1 MSETTLPPVALRVPA
16 AVPVP
21 ETGFLNLGHWPHPER
36 SLTVNSRYLTLDGQ
50 PWMPVMG
57 EFHYSRYPE
66 SEWAAELAKIKAGGV
81 DIVASYV
88 IWNHHEAVQ
97 GEWRWDGRRA
107 LSRFIDLA
115 AEAGLLVYLRPG
127 PWVHAEVRLGG
138 FPDWLAASCEPRT
151 NDPAYLAHV
160 ARLYG
165 EVATQARGRLWC
177 DGGPV
182 VGLQLENEYG
192 ATGPGRGAAH
202 IAELKRIAIEAG
214 LTVPIYTVTG
224 WPTLDIPPRE
234 VLPVSGAYADGF
246 WQGSREA
253 LPPSGVFLFN
263 TRRVI
268 GEMGN
273 VDGTPAAGFI
283 DTAHYPFCLAEAG
296 GGMAQSYHRRPVVTP
311 EDVHATTLVQL
322 GSGANL
328 YGYYMYHGGTNPVCA
343 TGPLNE
349 TQATGYPNDVPE
361 WGYDFQAPLGQYGQV
376 RSSWGRLR
384 TLHQFMRDFGATLAP
399 CEAVLPALGPFDPED
414 REHPRVALRAA
425 GATVAE
431 VEGFVFVN
439 HHVRHHPLP
448 AREGV
453 AVALE
458 MEDGGV
464 MRLPLE
470 GGITLRPGAAFIWP
484 VGQKLGAARMR
495 QATVQPMARW
505 SEGGG
510 EVVWTGFSIDG
521 VPAELV
527 FDAAGIAGIEVQGG
541 NVERLGDAWRVRL
554 DSRDLP
560 RVIAV
565 RDVEGRVHRV
575 IVLSEDAAAQ
585 TAKVSVGGRDRLVWA
600 SHPATVGVD
609 GRVRIDAPAAEQAW
623 LRVFPAEG
631 LGGEREALGGE
642 WAVWTL
648 GAAEHLARTPPPSP
662 SPPAGGEGMT
672 EAVASSE
679 VVVGADAEGSAD
691 AVSSGG
697 VVVMQTHVAGEPLE
711 LRWGPHVPWRDGPV
725 PLVPDEDA
733 HAAEARWSLTLP
745 EGLPEGRIW
754 LTLELT
760 GDVARLLVDGV
771 VVDDRFCDGSIWT
784 IAVDRF
790 RRDDG
795 SWPAIT
801 LTLLPIAADLPVFL
815 ETAARDQGVGA
826 VLRRAALVVERRID
840 IDVLGHGATTES

>member
-21 ETGFLNLGHWPHPER
+21 ETGFLNLGHFPHPER
-36 SLTVNSRYLTLDGQ
+36 TLTVNSRYLELDGK

-66 SEWAAELAKIKAGGV
+66 TEWAGELAKIKAGGV

-97 GEWRWDGRRA
+97 GAWNWAGRRD
-107 LSRFIDLA
+107 LGRFIDLA

-138 FPDWLAASCEPRT
+138 FPDWLAATCEVRT
-151 NDPAYLAHV
+151 NDPAYLAQV

-165 EVATQARGRLWC
+165 EVAAQARGRLWC

-182 VGLQLENEYG
+182 IGLQLENEYG
-192 ATGPGRGAAH
+192 LTGAGRGAEH

-214 LTVPIYTVTG
+214 LTVPVYTVTG

-296 GGMAQSYHRRPVVTP
+296 GGMAQSYHRRPVVSP
-311 EDVHATTLVQL
+311 DDVHATTLVQL

-328 YGYYMYHGGTNPVCA
+328 YGYYMYHGGTNPVCE

-349 TQATGYPNDVPE
+349 TQATGYPNDVPQ

-384 TLHQFMRDFGATLAP
+384 ALHQFMRDFGETLAP
-399 CEAVLPALGPFDPED
+399 CEAVLPEVGPFDPED
-414 REHPRVALRAA
+414 REQPRVALRAA
-425 GATVAE
+425 GASVDE

-448 AREGV
+448 GREGV
-453 AVALE
+453 AFGLRT
-458 MEDGGV
+458 EDGG
-464 MRLPLE
+464 MLRLPSE
-470 GGITLRPGAAFIWP
+470 GGIALRAGAAFIWP
-484 VGQKLGAARMR
+484 VGQRLGAARLR

-505 SEGGG
+505 TEDNGD
-510 EVVWTGFSIDG
+510 VVWAGFSLEGIA
-521 VPAELV
+521 AELV
-527 FDAAGIAGIEVQGG
+527 FDAKGIAVIEVRGG
-541 NVERLGDAWRVRL
+541 HVERRGESWHVRL

-560 RVIAV
+560 RLVSV
-565 RDVEGRVHRV
+565 RDVEGRDHRV
-575 IVLSEDAAAQ
+575 LVLAERDAHA
-585 TAKVSVGGRDRLVWA
+585 TAKVSIGGRERLLWS
-600 SHPATVGVD
+600 SHPATVGEG
-609 GRVRIDAPAAEQAW
+609 GRVRLDGPADQEASV
-623 LRVFPAEG
+623 RVFPADG
-631 LGGEREALGGE
+631 LGGRREDLAVE
-642 WAVWTL
+642 WAVWAVDATVPVSQPPS
-648 GAAEHLARTPPPSP
+648 PPPSP
-662 SPPAGGEGMT
+662 PVGGEG
-672 EAVASSE
+672 VL
-679 VVVGADAEGSAD
+679 GAR
-691 AVSSGG
+691 
-697 VVVMQTHVAGEPLE
+697 QTQVAGEGGYGATVVATLLQAAGEPPA

-725 PLVPDEDA
+725 PLVPDEAA
-733 HAAEARWSLTLP
+733 HAAEARWALALSDELP
-745 EGLPEGRIW
+745 VGRLW

-760 GDVARLLVDGV
+760 GDVARLLIDDV
-771 VVDDRFCDGSIWT
+771 VVDDRFCDGSPWT
-784 IAVDRF
+784 IAIDRF
-790 RRDDG
+790 RRADG
-795 SWPAIT
+795 GWPVIT
-801 LTLLPIAADLPVFL
+801 LALLPIAADLPVFL
-815 ETAARDQGVGA
+815 EPDARAQGVGA
-826 VLRRAALVVERRID
+826 VLRGATLGIERRIE
-840 IDVLGHGATTES
+840 IDVIARES